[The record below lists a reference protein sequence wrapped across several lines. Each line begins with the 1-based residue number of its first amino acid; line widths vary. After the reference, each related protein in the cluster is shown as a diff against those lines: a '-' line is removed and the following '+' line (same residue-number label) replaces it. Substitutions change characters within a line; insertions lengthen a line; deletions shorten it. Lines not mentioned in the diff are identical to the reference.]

1 MGYFVYKENTMFF
14 FISEINSPETV
25 EQFATTFVEALADR
39 FKSQGIVATG
49 WTENVQGGRRNII
62 QGWADKPE
70 EYLASQI
77 NSTIESVGWK
87 AETRLFSSI
96 SHWLP
101 WHFNIFPSASTTVT
115 LCEMP
120 NNPHH
125 FPSNSARKQC
135 KLKHFFSADHNITH
149 CPVCADVLI

>member
-1 MGYFVYKENTMFF
+1 MFF
-14 FISEINSPETV
+14 FISEINGPETV

-49 WTENVQGGRRNII
+49 WTENAPGGRRNII
-62 QGWADKPE
+62 QGWAEKPGN
-70 EYLASQI
+70 YLVSQI
-77 NSTIESVGWK
+77 NTAIESVSWK

-101 WHFNIFPSASTTVT
+101 FNIFPSASTTVV

-120 NNPHH
+120 HNPHH
-125 FPSNSARKQC
+125 VPSDSSIKRC
-135 KLKHFFSADHNITH
+135 KLKHSFSGDHNITL
-149 CPVCADVLI
+149 CPACGDVLI